1 MRVKDTDRFI
11 RIQKQGAGFGAAFEI
26 WVDKATGVNYAVW
39 ASGYAGGMTVMLDA
53 DGKPIVTE
61 LDDYG
66 RVK

>member
-1 MRVKDTDRFI
+1 MKIKDTDKFI
-11 RIQKQGAGFGAAFEI
+11 RIHKQGSCFGATFEV
-26 WVDKATGVNYAVW
+26 WVDRNTGVNYAVW

-53 DGKPIVTE
+53 DGKPIITQ